1 VPLRPRLLNERD
13 AAAYIGR
20 APTSL
25 RNLRSADA
33 KRLANGEKPLG
44 PTWVKVGRS
53 PMCQLAPGTMSP
65 SRYRNGISSPN
76 RIQASSLTSAS
87 PGSRLLLP
95 QRVPPSLIS
104 RLPAAPQIFPQTSP
118 KRGPTLQRGSHRSR
132 LSLDQPS
139 GTR

>member
-1 VPLRPRLLNERD
+1 MPLRPRLLNERD

-104 RLPAAPQIFPQTSP
+104 RRPAAPQISAQTPS
-118 KRGPTLQRGSHRSR
+118 KRGPTFERGPHRSR
-132 LSLDQPS
+132 FRRDQS
-139 GTR
+139 HGSR